1 MACMAPWLQ
10 VVSEDITFWHAPGF
24 KGSGA
29 AEKTMEVDDGYDGYR
44 WMMDVQ
50 WRFFGLYVIIVMY
63 PENTYAQPTTL
74 L

>member
-29 AEKTMEVDDGYDGYR
+29 AEKPWKWTMDTMDIDG
-44 WMMDVQ
+44 
-50 WRFFGLYVIIVMY
+50 
-63 PENTYAQPTTL
+63 
-74 L
+74 